1 MLKHN
6 TDESEEINKDDLIIN
21 VKSFPNPNVIQSNYN
36 QGILIVEGSS
46 AKIIANKIDQNI
58 KANIACGGAGSGQ
71 TRIKYNYIEHSK
83 SEGIFVIEGEEHL
96 LIEDNQIAWNND
108 GIVMV
113 HSKGII
119 RNNMIKAN

>member
-1 MLKHN
+1 M
-6 TDESEEINKDDLIIN
+6 
-21 VKSFPNPNVIQSNYN
+21 
-36 QGILIVEGSS
+36 EGSS

-58 KANIACGGAGSGQ
+58 KANIALGGACSGQ

-83 SEGIFVIEGEEHL
+83 SEGIFVVEGEEHL

-108 GIVMV
+108 GVVMV

-119 RNNMIKAN
+119 RNNTIKANQRSGLLTAGESYCIFEQNIVEDNLAAGILIKEPSLPDL